1 MADKCCCGGK
11 VRLIFPCS
19 GGSDV
24 GELTDR
30 AARKLTR
37 NGWGKMYCLAGVG
50 AHLSGFI
57 ESTKAADAVIAID
70 GCPTAC
76 ASKVLEHTGFK
87 PKKYNLN
94 EMGFVKGS
102 SPVSGDAIKRVC
114 AVIQK
119 KRDNKT
125 K

>member
-30 AARKLTR
+30 SARKLTE

-57 ESTKAADAVIAID
+57 ESTKTADAIITID
-70 GCPTAC
+70 GCPAAC
-76 ASKVLEHTGFK
+76 AAKTLEHAGFK
-87 PKKYNLN
+87 PKKYNLKK
-94 EMGFVKGS
+94 MGFFKGQT
-102 SPVSGDAIKRVC
+102 PVSNDVITRIC
-114 AVIQK
+114 TIIQK
-119 KRDNKT
+119 KSGT